1 MASRW
6 VLLALVVV
14 LAGCFRQASDSFETV
29 DQSLTSATLVPD
41 GMGQT
46 GTTDSSGATMT
57 IPPLVM
63 FTSTPFVL
71 PTDVESPT
79 PSLTPTVDSFSGSSA
94 TQDGSSTSP
103 IPLIN
108 PTNTPVFITPG
119 LPSGPVVTNTP
130 TPPPA
135 GAAATPSGLITPT
148 DFLAQPS
155 EDCVY
160 VVRPGDN
167 LFRIAVNNNTTLE
180 ALRAANPQIRGD
192 LIQPGDR
199 LLLPDCEGA
208 PASINPTTT
217 TSTQPTTGGEQ
228 RTHTVQGGETLGAI
242 ARIYGVTV
250 LQIVQANNLADPN
263 RLSVGQQ
270 LIIPSE

>member
-6 VLLALVVV
+6 VLLALVLV
-14 LAGCFRQASDSFETV
+14 LAGCFRQASDSFERV
-29 DQSLTSATLVPD
+29 DESLISATQVPD

-46 GTTDSSGATMT
+46 GIDSGQVTMT
-57 IPPLVM
+57 VPPLVM

-79 PSLTPTVDSFSGSSA
+79 PTLTPTFDSFSGSSA
-94 TQDGSSTSP
+94 TQEGSSTSP

-119 LPSGPVVTNTP
+119 LPSGPVVTSTP
-130 TPPPA
+130 TPQPE

-155 EDCVY
+155 EDCIY

-167 LFRIAVNNNTTLE
+167 LFRISVNNNTTLA
-180 ALRAANPQIRGD
+180 ALRAANPQISGD

-199 LLLPDCEGA
+199 LVLPDCEGA
-208 PASINPTTT
+208 PASVSQPTTST
-217 TSTQPTTGGEQ
+217 TQPTTGGEQ
-228 RTHTVQGGETLGAI
+228 RIHTVQAGETLGAI